1 VRWERGNAV
10 TALNLMVLKVL
21 KVLNFP
27 GTGKKGIFAE
37 ENGMPAMSWVWASRR
52 FSGRVTGIWKSRG
65 MIALHRTSD
74 AIEVGE
80 SNAG

>member
-21 KVLNFP
+21 NFR